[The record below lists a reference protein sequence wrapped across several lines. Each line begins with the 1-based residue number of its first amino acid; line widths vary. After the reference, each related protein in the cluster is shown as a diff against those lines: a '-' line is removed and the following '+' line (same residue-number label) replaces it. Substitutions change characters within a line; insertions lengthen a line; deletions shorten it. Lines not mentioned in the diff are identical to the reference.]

1 MGRLWS
7 DLGPIKKM
15 WPGNLNLVEDT
26 SYQQLSQSC
35 TFFLFLWSLSSS
47 RSSQTLKQNTHYCPD
62 QDNPHPH
69 HHDHHESG
77 EGERWSSRSPSSL
90 PPWWSPQPSSSP
102 PWSSWV
108 WWERAMVIMSNDDDD
123 DDQWWSWSS
132 WVWWGR
138 AMVAAGPSEQLSGIP
153 MWSLRAIHT
162 ISSILQIVFDIFL
175 KKITRLV
182 WYFEF
187 VLTFF
192 VSRKYTSI
200 PECANL
206 QFLKLGVF
214 FLQIQQILHFDFGS
228 FSTWILLFMRPFEF
242 TRSRIKHI
250 YFVIAWTTNPNIY
263 HTITRN
269 ATQGNSYMWNCCLS
283 NPEVCVLSLFQSQN
297 QYKVAFKGVPLIFLC
312 NPRLSSLMKWLQDVE
327 RRSFNL
333 NFARFQL

>member
-1 MGRLWS
+1 M
-7 DLGPIKKM
+7 
-15 WPGNLNLVEDT
+15 EDT
-26 SYQQLSQSC
+26 SYRQLAQSC
-35 TFFLFLWSLSSS
+35 TFFPFFVIIIFFKIITHFKAKHSL
-47 RSSQTLKQNTHYCPD
+47 YCPD

-102 PWSSWV
+102 P
-108 WWERAMVIMSNDDDD
+108 
-123 DDQWWSWSS
+123 WSS

-214 FLQIQQILHFDFGS
+214 FFKFSRFYIL
-228 FSTWILLFMRPFEF
+228 ILVVLVLEFCLFMSPFEF

-250 YFVIAWTTNPNIY
+250 YFVIALTTNPNIY

-269 ATQGNSYMWNCCLS
+269 AT
-283 NPEVCVLSLFQSQN
+283 
-297 QYKVAFKGVPLIFLC
+297 
-312 NPRLSSLMKWLQDVE
+312 
-327 RRSFNL
+327 
-333 NFARFQL
+333 

>member
-1 MGRLWS
+1 MKAVYKCSLCFKDKKVVTKEFKPRGRYFLPAIVTK
-7 DLGPIKKM
+7 L
-15 WPGNLNLVEDT
+15 L
-26 SYQQLSQSC
+26 
-35 TFFLFLWSLSSS
+35 FFSFLWSLSSS

-108 WWERAMVIMSNDDDD
+108 WW
-123 DDQWWSWSS
+123 
-132 WVWWGR
+132 GR
-138 AMVAAGPSEQLSGIP
+138 VMVAAGPSEQLSGIP

-175 KKITRLV
+175 KKMV

-192 VSRKYTSI
+192 LSRKYTWI
-200 PECANL
+200 PRVC
-206 QFLKLGVF
+206 QFTIFEIGFF

-228 FSTWILLFMRPFEF
+228 FSTWILFVYEPFWIHE
-242 TRSRIKHI
+242 K
-250 YFVIAWTTNPNIY
+250 
-263 HTITRN
+263 
-269 ATQGNSYMWNCCLS
+269 
-283 NPEVCVLSLFQSQN
+283 
-297 QYKVAFKGVPLIFLC
+297 
-312 NPRLSSLMKWLQDVE
+312 
-327 RRSFNL
+327 
-333 NFARFQL
+333 

>member
-1 MGRLWS
+1 MKAVYKCSLCFKDKKVVTREFKPRGRYFYYYFY
-7 DLGPIKKM
+7 
-15 WPGNLNLVEDT
+15 
-26 SYQQLSQSC
+26 YQQMSQSC

-108 WWERAMVIMSNDDDD
+108 WW
-123 DDQWWSWSS
+123 
-132 WVWWGR
+132 GR

-192 VSRKYTSI
+192 LSGKYIWI

-214 FLQIQQILHFDFGS
+214 FFKFSRYHIL
-228 FSTWILLFMRPFEF
+228 ILVVLVLEFCLFMRPFEF

-250 YFVIAWTTNPNIY
+250 YFVIALTTNPNSY

-283 NPEVCVLSLFQSQN
+283 NPEVCVLSLFQNQN
-297 QYKVAFKGVPLIFLC
+297 QYKVAFKGLPLIFLC
-312 NPRLSSLMKWLQDVE
+312 NPQLSSLMKWLQDVE